1 MKYLGYS
8 LMAVVALIVLGVAM
22 AWVSARMSLDEGYAH
37 TQATAELPL
46 LGADLSEGLVRIP
59 TDRGEFRARIAG
71 FQGEQER
78 PLIILLH
85 GFPVTSAM
93 WLELIPPLAEAGY
106 RVVAFDQRGYS
117 PQVRP
122 DGTANYAV
130 PELVSDVFAVADAV
144 GGGPFHL
151 VGHDWGAAVG
161 WGAVLTEPDRAISW
175 TPLSIAHPAAFQA
188 ALANDP
194 DQQSRSSYFALFQ
207 TAMVPETLFSFN
219 DFAFLKGAYGGM
231 SPEKIDEYIAV
242 FSEPGALSAAL
253 NWYRA
258 MGLTGL
264 VSAGQQSMEVRVPTL
279 FIWGNQDE
287 AVGRRG
293 TELMADYMKGP
304 YSIIELDAGHWL
316 LSERPEQV
324 IQPVLAHIAGN
335 DSVADE
341 DASPAALIQSPMD
354 EM

>member
-144 GGGPFHL
+144 GGG
-151 VGHDWGAAVG
+151 
-161 WGAVLTEPDRAISW
+161 R
-175 TPLSIAHPAAFQA
+175 
-188 ALANDP
+188 
-194 DQQSRSSYFALFQ
+194 
-207 TAMVPETLFSFN
+207 
-219 DFAFLKGAYGGM
+219 
-231 SPEKIDEYIAV
+231 
-242 FSEPGALSAAL
+242 
-253 NWYRA
+253 
-258 MGLTGL
+258 
-264 VSAGQQSMEVRVPTL
+264 
-279 FIWGNQDE
+279 
-287 AVGRRG
+287 RRG
-293 TELMADYMKGP
+293 SAPLLGKERGRPARPGRQPQPRRRNLQRSAEVVNLLRFKGDMP
-304 YSIIELDAGHWL
+304 
-316 LSERPEQV
+316 
-324 IQPVLAHIAGN
+324 N
-335 DSVADE
+335 
-341 DASPAALIQSPMD
+341 
-354 EM
+354 